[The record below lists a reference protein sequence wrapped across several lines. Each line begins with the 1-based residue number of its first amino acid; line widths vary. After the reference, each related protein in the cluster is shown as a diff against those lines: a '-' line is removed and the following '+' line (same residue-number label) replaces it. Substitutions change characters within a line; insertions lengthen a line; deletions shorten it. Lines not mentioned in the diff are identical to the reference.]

1 MSDLN
6 SDERPQKRP
15 RLENDQDS
23 VPATKLADTFVT
35 DDEIAKELQVGI
47 TTYVDPSKSVFR
59 GVLKK
64 RYTDFLV
71 NEILPDGTVLHLRNT
86 TVARSGGGA
95 PSSTTESSSTVQ
107 ANSHDESSQGPAKSD
122 AASAQNEKPIE
133 QESRTDEAPVQG
145 EKPIERDSQSNEV
158 VKNAVQ
164 EIKQEVTEDDRAKL
178 VNYFNEEAV
187 VELMSLYESIV
198 QSPDKKP
205 KDHPTVRTEFTSD
218 RSVRSQIHQDIRRI
232 FNRKIDSST
241 DKDGILVLTAAAATT
256 NRGRDGRQSNQK
268 KDGRPGKLGWLDRG
282 GEYVHFTLYKENK
295 DTLEVISFMTKQLR
309 TTNKTFQF
317 AGTKDRRAVTVQR
330 VSAYRV
336 DADRLSSLNRSLRY
350 SAVGDFQYQKE
361 GLELGD
367 LSGNEFIIT
376 LRDCSVI
383 GSDAGS
389 AEEQASAAQ
398 AQLSHA
404 LRQLREKG
412 FLNYYGLQRFGTFAQ
427 RTDVVGVKILQ
438 GDFKGAC
445 EAILDFSPTALQ
457 GPESLPAGVLV
468 GQDDRARAL
477 GIDSWQRTG
486 KVGAALDSIPRKF
499 SAETA
504 LIRHLGR
511 NSKDYMGAL
520 LSIQR
525 NLRLM
530 YVHAYQ
536 SLIWNLAVG
545 ERWKLFG
552 GNVVGGD
559 LVLVHEHKDKQAPT
573 EPEQSVDADGEVIIQ
588 PSGEDRASDPN
599 DVFERAKPLTA
610 EEAASGKYTIF
621 DVVLPLPGFDVVY
634 PANAS
639 GEWYKTFMASEAGGA
654 LDPHNMRRK
663 QRDFSLSGSYRKI
676 MARIGEE
683 FDVKVH
689 QYADDDA
696 QFVETDMDRLKSN
709 NAANGENRATGEAV
723 VKNDKGEVGNG
734 DGDSRPTKLAS
745 VLKFQLGSSQYAT
758 IALRELSKGGVQA
771 YKAEFTGGR

>member
-1 MSDLN
+1 MSESN
-6 SDERPQKRP
+6 TTERPQKRL
-15 RLENDQDS
+15 RLENDQDAS
-23 VPATKLADTFVT
+23 LSQKDQHEVPVTKLADTLLA
-35 DDEIAKELQVGI
+35 DEIAKELQVGI
-47 TTYVDPSKSVFR
+47 TTYVDSSKSVFR

-71 NEILPDGTVLHLRNT
+71 NEILPDGTVLHLQKT
-86 TVARSGGGA
+86 AARPDRA
-95 PSSTTESSSTVQ
+95 STASSSAQ
-107 ANSHDESSQGPAKSD
+107 ANSHEPSQGPAKSE
-122 AASAQNEKPIE
+122 AASVQDEKPAE
-133 QESRTDEAPVQG
+133 QES
-145 EKPIERDSQSNEV
+145 QSKETVTND
-158 VKNAVQ
+158 VQ
-164 EIKQEVTEDDRAKL
+164 ETKQEVTEDDRAKL

-187 VELMSLYESIV
+187 VELLSLYKSIV

-232 FNRKIDSST
+232 FGRKIDSST
-241 DKDGILVLTAAAATT
+241 DKDGILVLTAAATS
-256 NRGRDGRQSNQK
+256 NRGRDGRQANQK

-336 DADRLSSLNRSLRY
+336 DADRLASLNRCLRY
-350 SAVGDFQYQKE
+350 SAVGDFQYQKQ

-367 LSGNEFIIT
+367 LSGNEFVIT
-376 LRDCSVI
+376 LRDCGVI
-383 GSDAGS
+383 DSG
-389 AEEQASAAQ
+389 AESLEEKLSMAQ
-398 AQLSHA
+398 AHLSRA
-404 LRQLREKG
+404 LRHLREKG

-438 GDFKGAC
+438 GDFQGAC

-457 GPESLPAGVLV
+457 DPESLPAGVLV
-468 GQDDRARAL
+468 GQDDRARAS
-477 GIDSWQRTG
+477 GIDLWQKTG
-486 KVGAALDSIPRKF
+486 RVGAALDSIPRKF
-499 SAETA
+499 SAEIA
-504 LIRHLGR
+504 LIRHLGK
-511 NSKDYMGAL
+511 NSKDYIGAL

-545 ERWKLFG
+545 ERWKSFG
-552 GNVVGGD
+552 GNVVEGD
-559 LVLVHEHKDKQAPT
+559 LVLVHEHKEKEAQK
-573 EPEQSVDADGEVIIQ
+573 EPEQAVDADGEVIIQ

-599 DVFERAKPLTA
+599 DVFERAKALTA
-610 EEAASGKYTIF
+610 EEAASGRYTIF

-639 GEWYKTFMASEAGGA
+639 GEWYKTFMASEAGGGI
-654 LDPHNMRRK
+654 DPHNMRRK

-676 MARIGEE
+676 MARIGED
-683 FDVKVH
+683 FDVTVH
-689 QYADDDA
+689 QYSDDDA
-696 QFVETDMDRLKSN
+696 QFVETDMDRLKSK
-709 NAANGENRATGEAV
+709 NADSENSATGKV
-723 VKNDKGEVGNG
+723 VRDTG
-734 DGDSRPTKLAS
+734 DERGGDSRPSKVAA

-758 IALRELSKGGVQA
+758 VALRELSKGGIQA

>member
-1 MSDLN
+1 MSEPA

-15 RLENDQDS
+15 RLEADQDAGLS
-23 VPATKLADTFVT
+23 QEDLHTVSESKLSDTLLA
-35 DDEIAKELQVGI
+35 DEIAKELQVGI
-47 TTYVDPSKSVFR
+47 TTYVESSKSVFR

-71 NEILPDGTVLHLRNT
+71 NEILPDGTVLHLQNT
-86 TVARSGGGA
+86 AARPDRASNG
-95 PSSTTESSSTVQ
+95 SSTAQGNSDKSIQEPVKSETVL
-107 ANSHDESSQGPAKSD
+107 EPAV
-122 AASAQNEKPIE
+122 KP
-133 QESRTDEAPVQG
+133 V
-145 EKPIERDSQSNEV
+145 ERESQSNEA
-158 VKNAVQ
+158 VKNEVQ
-164 EIKQEVTEDDRAKL
+164 ETKQEVSEDDRAKL
-178 VNYFNEEAV
+178 VNYFNEEVV
-187 VELMSLYESIV
+187 VELISLYDSIV
-198 QSPDKKP
+198 QSPNKKP
-205 KDHPTVRTEFTSD
+205 KEHPTVRTEFTTD

-241 DKDGILVLTAAAATT
+241 DKDGILVLTAAAI
-256 NRGRDGRQSNQK
+256 NNNGRDGRQAHQK

-295 DTLEVISFMTKQLR
+295 DTLEVISFMTKQLK

-336 DADRLSSLNRSLRY
+336 DADRLASLNRCLRY
-350 SAVGDFQYQKE
+350 SAVGDFKYQKQ

-367 LSGNEFIIT
+367 LSGNEFVIT
-376 LRDCSVI
+376 LRDCGVIDSETDSV
-383 GSDAGS
+383 
-389 AEEQASAAQ
+389 EEKASLAQ
-398 AQLSHA
+398 AHLSGA
-404 LRQLREKG
+404 LQQLREKG

-457 GPESLPAGVLV
+457 DSQSLPTGVMV
-468 GQDDRARAL
+468 GQDDRARAV
-477 GIDSWQRTG
+477 GIDLWQKTG
-486 KVGAALDSIPRKF
+486 RVGAALDSIPRKF
-499 SAETA
+499 SAEIA

-552 GNVVGGD
+552 GAVVEGD
-559 LVLVHEHKDKQAPT
+559 LVLVHEHTEKEVQK
-573 EPEQSVDADGEVIIQ
+573 EPEQAVDADGEVIIQ

-599 DVFERAKPLTA
+599 DVFERAKALTA
-610 EEAASGKYTIF
+610 EEAASGSYTIF

-639 GEWYKTFMASEAGGA
+639 GEWYKTFMASEAGGG

-676 MARIGEE
+676 VARIGED

-696 QFVETDMDRLKSN
+696 QFVETDMDRLKSRQAQGEKN
-709 NAANGENRATGEAV
+709 GSAGGGPKDKSDDANSDGRPSKVAA
-723 VKNDKGEVGNG
+723 
-734 DGDSRPTKLAS
+734 

-758 IALRELSKGGVQA
+758 VALRELSKGGVQA